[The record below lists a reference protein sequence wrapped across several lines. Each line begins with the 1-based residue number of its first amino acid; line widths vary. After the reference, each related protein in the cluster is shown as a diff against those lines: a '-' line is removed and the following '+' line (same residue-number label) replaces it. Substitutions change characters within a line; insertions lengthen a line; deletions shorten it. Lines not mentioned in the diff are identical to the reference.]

1 LEVGYVKDRE
11 RVVQRTFRF
20 TFGREKMDTQT
31 PKAKCLELAKK
42 ELGPGAGLFATVA
55 LAGKLYRASFPKPMW
70 TETEEPKSKAVAVTA
85 TREYAGE
92 GGVRQYGPEGG
103 WVTAAGL

>member
-20 TFGREKMDTQT
+20 TFGREKMDT
-31 PKAKCLELAKK
+31 LAKK